1 MSACSFAR
9 ATRAHITLFPDGAV
23 ERYGPAVEIR
33 DHRRWMKL
41 NRYRIMTVWWIAALG
56 ACIGVA
62 AGLLGAGS
70 SILTVLLLVHVAGLS
85 VGSATATALVVVA
98 ATSVVALVPYSRAGV
113 VLWRAGAGFGLA
125 SMTGA
130 FLGGR
135 ISTWVPERA
144 LVAILSMTLVGAAIA
159 MLWRPPLPS
168 SEYARASKPSL
179 LVVAAAGVPLGGLTG
194 MVGLGGG
201 VAILPL
207 LVLFAGAP
215 LRSAVGTTL
224 FVVAM
229 NALAGLAGHLPHPAV
244 DWRLAGYVGVA
255 ASAGSLVGAR
265 VGARVDANLLRRAFA
280 AAMLVTAFALLRSA
294 VAR

>member
-1 MSACSFAR
+1 
-9 ATRAHITLFPDGAV
+9 
-23 ERYGPAVEIR
+23 
-33 DHRRWMKL
+33 
-41 NRYRIMTVWWIAALG
+41 MTVWWIAALG
-56 ACIGVA
+56 VCIGIA

-70 SILTVLLLVHVAGLS
+70 SILTVLLLVHVAGLP
-85 VGSATATALVVVA
+85 VGSATATSLVVVA

-113 VLWRAGAGFGLA
+113 VMWRAGAGFSLA

-144 LVAILSMTLVGAAIA
+144 LLVIFSMTLVGAAIA
-159 MLWRPPLPS
+159 MLWRPPLPP
-168 SEYARASKPSL
+168 SESEPTSRPSL

-201 VAILPL
+201 VVVLPV

-229 NALAGLAGHLPHPAV
+229 NTLAGLAGHLPHPAI

-265 VGARVDANLLRRAFA
+265 MGKRIDASLLRRAFA
-280 AAMLVTAFALLRSA
+280 AAMLVTAVALLRGA
-294 VAR
+294 MT